1 MKVILLPL
9 LALFIIGGCSTN
21 KFDKRHKDLQR
32 QEAHNMIDES
42 NEIKIKRGWGDDKII
57 LEDL

>member
-1 MKVILLPL
+1 MKVILFPL

-21 KFDKRHKDLQR
+21 KYDKKRLDLQK

-42 NEIKIKRGWGDDKII
+42 NEVKIKRGWGDDKII

>member
-1 MKVILLPL
+1 MRVILFPL
-9 LALFIIGGCSTN
+9 LALFIVGGCSTGRDN
-21 KFDKRHKDLQR
+21 KKYLDIQK
-32 QEAHNMIDES
+32 QEAHRMIDES